1 MYTLDQLRGF
11 VAVAEEGGFG
21 RAAERLHMTQP
32 PLSRQVKQLEIL
44 LGFELFARTTRAVKL
59 TAAGVVFLDQARRL
73 LRLADTAP
81 LTAQRVAHGAAGRIR
96 VGFTAVSALNVF
108 GDWISAA
115 HRRMPDVELMLTEMV
130 TAAQLDALFAGDLDI
145 GFVRGAP
152 RSAMLGSRRVYR
164 EPMVVAVPVGHPLTA
179 RDSPPT
185 LADLVDYGII
195 TYTPADAQY
204 YYEFTVS
211 LFRDAGLTPNYVQ
224 YVSQVSS
231 QLVLVGAGLGIALVP
246 RSAERLRPRRVAI
259 LAIADHPVERQAE
272 MHVAWRADSD
282 NPALAPALALLDDV
296 AQPGSQQA

>member
-21 RAAERLHMTQP
+21 RAAERLHLTQP
-32 PLSRQVKQLEIL
+32 PLSRQVKQLEVL
-44 LGFELFARTTRAVKL
+44 LGFDLFARTTRAVKL
-59 TAAGVVFLDQARRL
+59 TTAGAVFLDEARRI
-73 LRLADTAP
+73 LRLAEAAP
-81 LTAQRVAHGAAGRIR
+81 LTAQRVARGTAGRIR

-115 HRRMPDVELMLTEMV
+115 HRRMPDVDVVLTEMV

-152 RSAMLGSRRVYR
+152 RSAMLASRRVYR
-164 EPMVVAVPVGHPLTA
+164 EPMVAAVPAGHPLTQ
-179 RDSPPT
+179 RDTPPT
-185 LADLVDYGII
+185 LADLAEYGII
-195 TYTPADAQY
+195 TYTPAAAQY
-204 YYEFTVS
+204 YHEFTVS
-211 LFRDAGLTPNYVQ
+211 LFRDAGLAPEYVQ

-259 LAIADHPVERQAE
+259 LPIADHPADRQAE
-272 MHVAWRADSD
+272 MHVAWRVDTD
-282 NPALAPALALLDDV
+282 NPALAPALALLDDLV
-296 AQPGSQQA
+296 DEGVQDS